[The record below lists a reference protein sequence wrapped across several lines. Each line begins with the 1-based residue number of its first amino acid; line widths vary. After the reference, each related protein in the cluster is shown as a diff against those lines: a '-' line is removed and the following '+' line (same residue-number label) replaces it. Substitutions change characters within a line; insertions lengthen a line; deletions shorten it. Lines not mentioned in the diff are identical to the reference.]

1 MLQRITVSSD
11 VVEMSEPSSSD
22 LAEGKGSSR
31 GFKGWPLTNS
41 SSLLNSRCRTTATLL
56 VLELLDYG
64 SAYTLHQPLTSAH
77 RSSNSSLTLASLVRM
92 ARNEEKSQS
101 MLFRFREAQA
111 AELGLSGRSDRRPR
125 VASSCKDLRQ
135 CERWRGEILREI
147 SRKVSKIQD
156 GASATSFLG

>member
-1 MLQRITVSSD
+1 MSGSQGATSRRASKVAHPPTRDFSTRSLVGQQQQHSYRATRLQLSLHTS
-11 VVEMSEPSSSD
+11 PALQ
-22 LAEGKGSSR
+22 LAP
-31 GFKGWPLTNS
+31 PLRPPPTL
-41 SSLLNSRCRTTATLL
+41 SLPLL
-56 VLELLDYG
+56 
-64 SAYTLHQPLTSAH
+64 P
-77 RSSNSSLTLASLVRM
+77 LVRM

-156 GASATSFLG
+156 GALHPRSTRLAGYTS